1 MSFVDLHYYS
11 IVARPGTRC
20 YAGLVMLTA
29 INEDTAIAPGA
40 DPEGAEMLDAGV
52 HLGHIRSKRHPAMA
66 PYVWGLRANVEII
79 DLTKT
84 KEKLAAAL
92 AFLKQMAGEGRVILF
107 VGTRP
112 SARDLIRQA
121 ADELGYPYVNQR
133 WIGGALT
140 NFKVIRKRVEIL
152 EGFEHE
158 KATGG
163 FEKYTKWEQL
173 ELEKKMARLAGNFDG
188 LRRLSKLPDAVVII
202 DISHDQNALH
212 EANRMNIPV
221 VALTDT
227 NTDPRQVAYPVP
239 SNDDARP
246 AISYML
252 GRMKAA
258 ILEGRAQRAAA
269 DAALAAAAPA
279 SDGTVPAAEAQ
290 Q

>member
-1 MSFVDLHYYS
+1 MPTD
-11 IVARPGTRC
+11 IK
-20 YAGLVMLTA
+20 
-29 INEDTAIAPGA
+29 EDTAIAPGA
-40 DPEGAEMLDAGV
+40 DLEGSAMLDAGV

-84 KEKLAAAL
+84 KEKLAVAL
-92 AFLKQMAGEGRVILF
+92 AFLRQMAEEGKVVLF

-112 SARDLIRQA
+112 SAKDLIRQA
-121 ADELGYPYVNQR
+121 ADELGYPYVKQR

-221 VALTDT
+221 VALSANAMPRDIQKGLKLGFFRYLTKPLEVNNFMDT
-227 NTDPRQVAYPVP
+227 LN
-239 SNDDARP
+239 
-246 AISYML
+246 
-252 GRMKAA
+252 
-258 ILEGRAQRAAA
+258 
-269 DAALAAAAPA
+269 AALEFSAAAAGNT
-279 SDGTVPAAEAQ
+279 DGKGLR
-290 Q
+290 